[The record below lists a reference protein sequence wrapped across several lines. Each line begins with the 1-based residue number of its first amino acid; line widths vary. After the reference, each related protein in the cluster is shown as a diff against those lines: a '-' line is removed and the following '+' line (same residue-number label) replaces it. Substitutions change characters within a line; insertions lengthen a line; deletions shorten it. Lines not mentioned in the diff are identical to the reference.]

1 MMRVILASKSPRRAE
16 LLRLMGIDKFDIIPA
31 VGAEDS
37 GGKCEPAEMTE
48 ALAENKALEVAA
60 KCGAQDVIIAA
71 DTLVFLDGRVLGKP
85 RDEGDA
91 FNMLRALSGR
101 GHSVYT
107 GLCVICGDK
116 KIVTHEKTDV
126 FFRPLDDEEIRRYIV
141 SGEPMDKAGAYG
153 AQGLGSVFVE
163 HISGD
168 FFNVMGLP
176 VCRLYTVL
184 RDNTNLF
191 R

>member
-1 MMRVILASKSPRRAE
+1 MSVILASKSPRRAE
-16 LLRLMGIDKFDIIPA
+16 LLKLMGIDKFDIIPA
-31 VGAEDS
+31 SGAEDS
-37 GGKCEPAEMTE
+37 GGKTDPAEMTE
-48 ALAENKALEVAA
+48 ALAENKALEAAA
-60 KCGAQDVIIAA
+60 KCGADDIIIAA

-85 RDEGDA
+85 SDEKDA

-101 GHSVYT
+101 GHCVYT
-107 GLCVICGDK
+107 GMCVICGDR
-116 KIVTHEKTDV
+116 KIITHEKTEV
-126 FFRPLDDEEIRRYIV
+126 FFRALDDEEIRRYIAG
-141 SGEPMDKAGAYG
+141 GEPMDKAGAYG
-153 AQGLGSVFVE
+153 AQGAGCVFVKR
-163 HISGD
+163 IDGD